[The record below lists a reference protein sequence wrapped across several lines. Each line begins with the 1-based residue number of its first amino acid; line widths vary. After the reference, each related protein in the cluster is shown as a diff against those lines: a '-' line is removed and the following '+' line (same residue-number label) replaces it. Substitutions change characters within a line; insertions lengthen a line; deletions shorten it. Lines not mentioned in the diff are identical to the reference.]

1 LTIGDLKS
9 PVNRFTTL
17 GNRSVAVA
25 GLIVFKNNDD
35 NDDDLE
41 DKEEAVLLTRL
52 EAI

>member
-1 LTIGDLKS
+1 
-9 PVNRFTTL
+9 
-17 GNRSVAVA
+17 VAVA